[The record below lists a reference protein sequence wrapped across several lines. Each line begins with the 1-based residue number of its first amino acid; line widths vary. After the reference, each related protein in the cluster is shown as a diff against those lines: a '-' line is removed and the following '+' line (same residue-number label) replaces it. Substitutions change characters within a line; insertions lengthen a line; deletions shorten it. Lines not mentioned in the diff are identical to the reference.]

1 MGHGRKF
8 TRNIARNRGLK
19 LGEDNTNSRAE
30 KMSWR
35 RMFTSCPLCPPHR
48 GCNRKRKGRKHTVT
62 KPKYKCKRKTI
73 RQRFLFLN
81 Q

>member
-1 MGHGRKF
+1 MGHSRKF

-35 RMFTSCPLCPPHR
+35 RAFAPCTLCPPHR
-48 GCNRKRKGRKHTVT
+48 GCNWRHYQKRPKT
-62 KPKYKCKRKTI
+62 KPKYKCKR
-73 RQRFLFLN
+73 RSE
-81 Q
+81 